1 MSCLHL
7 HLHIRKSFVLSS
19 YFSPNF
25 EPVHDFQQCM
35 MQWVLYQI
43 HRRGE
48 GWLRVGQQQQC
59 LDLAVRRRPDPPNPE
74 CWPLQSSGLC
84 YVTIFS
90 QQQETSI
97 KTLKG
102 RFLLLLA
109 LIVYRTLCWERSLSS
124 LLLTFDNCSV
134 AVDNSRYQRSSAVFL
149 IPCSMLLRE
158 DITLQL
164 DNQTAII

>member
-1 MSCLHL
+1 MGCLL
-7 HLHIRKSFVLSS
+7 LHIRKSFVLSS

-48 GWLRVGQQQQC
+48 GWLRVEQQC
-59 LDLAVRRRPDPPNPE
+59 LDLAVRRRPEPPTPE

-109 LIVYRTLCWERSLSS
+109 LIVYRTLCWERSLLS
-124 LLLTFDNCSV
+124 FDNCSV